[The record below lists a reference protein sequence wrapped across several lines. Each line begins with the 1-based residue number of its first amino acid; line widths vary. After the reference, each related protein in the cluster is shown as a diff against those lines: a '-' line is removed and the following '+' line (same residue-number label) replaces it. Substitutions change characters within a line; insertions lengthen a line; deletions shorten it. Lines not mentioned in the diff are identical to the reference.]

1 MFAIAFD
8 LVVADTARNHPKGV
22 SQAYADIG
30 GTVGGLG
37 LKSTRGGP
45 VTSAISRTISPSRI
59 TFRASHSHTTKT
71 RQPAAL
77 SAVTLR
83 RSRSALLSNFGSQK
97 SRRLLGS
104 RASLHAGSE
113 WRCQKHP

>member
-1 MFAIAFD
+1 
-8 LVVADTARNHPKGV
+8 
-22 SQAYADIG
+22 
-30 GTVGGLG
+30 
-37 LKSTRGGP
+37 
-45 VTSAISRTISPSRI
+45 
-59 TFRASHSHTTKT
+59 
-71 RQPAAL
+71 
-77 SAVTLR
+77 VTLR